1 VTTVIATTW
10 STIETGITVT
20 YLAAAVAWYLIDR
33 RRPRHDRRFT
43 PLANAVLVAFGIVLA
58 FALVLTITS

>member
-1 VTTVIATTW
+1 VTTVVASAW
-10 STIETGITVT
+10 STIETGITLT
-20 YLAAAVAWYLIDR
+20 YLAAAVTWYLLDR

-58 FALVLTITS
+58 LALLLAIAS